1 MINFIVSL
9 FAPWKFVYSDGY
21 NSYYINRRNKKRI
34 YIPAGEGTYISPH
47 YRWLKGDKYD

>member
-21 NSYYINRRNKKRI
+21 NSYYIS
-34 YIPAGEGTYISPH
+34 AGDGTYIPPH
-47 YRWLKGDKYD
+47 YCWLKGDKYD